1 VRATWDAASACIGY
15 NPPPGNGLFAA
26 ASPDIF
32 QNGTACGKYNTITC
46 TGATSGQPDACT
58 GTPTVTVEIIDVCP
72 GCAEPGFDLS
82 ETAFSQ
88 ISYLSVGRINITY

>member
-1 VRATWDAASACIGY
+1 VRATWDAAPACV

-32 QNGTACGKYNTITC
+32 QKGGCGTYNTITC
-46 TGATSGQPDACT
+46 TGATNGQPDACT
-58 GTPTVTVEIIDVCP
+58 DTPTVTVEIIDVCP
-72 GCAEPGFDLS
+72 GCSEPGFDLS